1 MASAGFS
8 LSPEGRILRA
18 QVQESKCGQAAC
30 DNPSMVQQ
38 FDEGWRGADGKFYGS
53 ADEARASLSKP
64 TTSRTTKPAGDSTK
78 TSTPRGELEIDIAEG
93 QAPVASVVGSIT
105 ADDGAVVVGSIT
117 ADTAVTIVGQLVSR
131 SQARPS
137 HAKLPATFDVVISYA
152 GADVG
157 IAETLAYLPE
167 AAGVVVFF
175 DRFYRAALWGRDL
188 AEVLDD
194 IYRKRSR
201 YCVMLVSAA
210 YADRVWT
217 THEKRSALAR
227 DIESRDVEY
236 ILPIRIDHTL
246 LPGLRPTVSF
256 LSMADMT
263 IESIADLLLIKLRKG
278 AGV

>member
-1 MASAGFS
+1 M
-8 LSPEGRILRA
+8 LR
-18 QVQESKCGQAAC
+18 
-30 DNPSMVQQ
+30 MVQQ
-38 FDEGWRGADGKFYGS
+38 LDEGWRGADGIFYGS

-64 TTSRTTKPAGDSTK
+64 TTSRKAKPARDSIK
-78 TSTPRGELEIDIAEG
+78 TSSPRRDLETSIAVG
-93 QAPVASVVGSIT
+93 PRAHVLTRIGSIT
-105 ADDGAVVVGSIT
+105 ADDGLI
-117 ADTAVTIVGQLVSR
+117 IVGDCAIDIVGDR
-131 SQARPS
+131 RERPS
-137 HAKLPATFDVVISYA
+137 HARLPATFDVVISYA

-157 IAETLAYLPE
+157 IAETLAHLLE

-194 IYRKRSR
+194 IYSKRSR

-236 ILPIRIDHTL
+236 ILPIRIDDTL
-246 LPGLRPTVSF
+246 LQGLRPTVSF

-263 IESIADLLLIKLRKG
+263 IESIADLLLEKLRNDAG
-278 AGV
+278 A

>member
-1 MASAGFS
+1 MQAKA
-8 LSPEGRILRA
+8 RAIMLR
-18 QVQESKCGQAAC
+18 
-30 DNPSMVQQ
+30 MVQQ
-38 FDEGWRGADGKFYGS
+38 FDEGWRGANGVFYGS
-53 ADEARASLSKP
+53 ADEARASLSNR
-64 TTSRTTKPAGDSTK
+64 TASRKAKPARDAAK
-78 TSTPRGELEIDIAEG
+78 TSTPRRELEINIAEVR
-93 QAPVASVVGSIT
+93 APVVTVIGSIT
-105 ADDGAVVVGSIT
+105 ADGV
-117 ADTAVTIVGQLVSR
+117 VTIVGDR
-131 SQARPS
+131 SIDIVGVRRERTS

-157 IAETLAYLPE
+157 IAETLACLLE
-167 AAGVVVFF
+167 AAGITVFF

-201 YCVMLVSAA
+201 YCVMFVSAA

-236 ILPIRIDHTL
+236 ILPVRIDDTL

-263 IESIADLLLIKLRKG
+263 VQSIAELLLQKLRND